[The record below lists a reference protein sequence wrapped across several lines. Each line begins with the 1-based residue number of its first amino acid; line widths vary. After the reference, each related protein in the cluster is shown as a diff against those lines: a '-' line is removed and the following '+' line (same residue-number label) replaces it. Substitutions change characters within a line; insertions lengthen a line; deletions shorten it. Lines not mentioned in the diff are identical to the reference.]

1 MNVRIQR
8 STPLKLTKGQQQALD
23 REIDR
28 QIDER
33 RNEFLRDA
41 DAMILYTLHKE
52 FGFGK
57 KRLIKFFKTFID
69 DYEKFIDD
77 YQVEG
82 HWMAAYRLKE
92 LTGLDI
98 DELHKEMGLQ

>member
-1 MNVRIQR
+1 MNVIIKR
-8 STPLKLTKGQQQALD
+8 SSPLKLTKGQQKALD
-23 REIDR
+23 NEVRR
-28 QIDER
+28 QLVEKK
-33 RNEFLRDA
+33 NEFLMDA

-82 HWMAAYRLKE
+82 AWMAAYRLKQE
-92 LTGLDI
+92 TGLDI
-98 DELHKEMGLQ
+98 EELHKEMGL